1 MITTSHRVKAQFFV
15 EPWFQQR
22 REELQEDSRIH
33 RKIWEFAVIAQVYD
47 EQSNVLTED
56 EKEQLKESVD
66 RFINGDMPRIPNRR
80 MRNVLGFGV
89 GREPLP
95 SWFYHQGC
103 YMTATDAPLDIVQT
117 DWTQSGQHAASL
129 KQIRRLDL
137 DPAGSGVLSYRP
149 VDMNHIPSDLL
160 YGNFDF
166 IYSAG
171 SFEHLGGLDAGI
183 YFFLRSMA
191 ALKPGGIACHT
202 TEYNPLSDRETL
214 NGEGLCIYRKQD
226 LEKLE
231 IMLRDQGDELFPLDL
246 SGGDLD
252 EDLYI
257 DRIPYHGIPSHLS
270 LYIGPHVTTSIVLI
284 ARRGGAK

>member
-1 MITTSHRVKAQFFV
+1 MITTSHRVKAEYFV
-15 EPWFQQR
+15 EPWFQRR
-22 REELQEDSRIH
+22 REELQEEPGRIH
-33 RKIWEFAVIAQVYD
+33 RKIWEFAVIAETFGLLNTCPECLGLELCAD
-47 EQSNVLTED
+47 CTMLGRSRLEGS
-56 EKEQLKESVD
+56 K
-66 RFINGDMPRIPNRR
+66 
-80 MRNVLGFGV
+80 VLGFGV

-95 SWFYHQGC
+95 YWFYHQGC
-103 YMTATDAPLDIVQT
+103 YVMATDAPLDIVQA
-117 DWTQSGQHAASL
+117 DWLQSGQHAASL
-129 KQIRRLDL
+129 KQLRQLNQSTDSDGRLF
-137 DPAGSGVLSYRP
+137 YRP

-160 YGNFDF
+160 LGNFDF

-226 LEKLE
+226 LEKLS
-231 IMLRDQGDELFPLDL
+231 IMLQDQGDELYPLDL

-284 ARRGGAK
+284 ARRGGVK